1 MGFAA
6 RSSAIAILA
15 VAFLSGMQG
24 VPLAL
29 AGFVALVL
37 AWPLFGVSG
46 TALAAQLAPG
56 GKGEALGVF
65 NASSSL
71 AGAVG
76 AFLGG
81 WTMDVAGYGAVCVFG
96 AVVVALAT
104 LCSAGGSRR
113 RGRRRSPMA
122 GEAS

>member
-1 MGFAA
+1 
-6 RSSAIAILA
+6 LA
-15 VAFLSGMQG
+15 VAFLSRMTS

-37 AWPLFGVSG
+37 AWPLLAVSG
-46 TALAAQLAPG
+46 TALVAELARG
-56 GKGEALGVF
+56 EKGEALGLF

-81 WTMDVAGYGAVCVFG
+81 WMMTAAGYGMVCVAA
-96 AVVVALAT
+96 AVMVALAV
-104 LCSAGGSRR
+104 LGAGGGSRR
-113 RGRRRSPMA
+113 HAESPSA
-122 GEAS
+122 G